1 MRMTTQLLVLC
12 IATAAHRLSLG
23 PRLRPAVRLPPPA
36 CVLETEPLDEQALG
50 NLVEQWQRA
59 DEEKLMGSVASTQP
73 TESSVRERAG
83 SAASAV
89 DENSHI
95 GGPESARLTRARQRL
110 AWIVKDADG
119 SVAPDDMFPS
129 LGYSPAAA
137 AERFRGQWSSVGLRQ
152 LRLVGPIARFIAK
165 VVLDV
170 QAGVEEERRAQRA
183 AELTAVISGL
193 GPAVIKAGQALS
205 SRSDLLP
212 AEYLLELQR
221 LQDRPPPEPEP
232 EPERLARTLA
242 VALALNLTLNP
253 NPNPDPNP
261 YP

>member
-1 MRMTTQLLVLC
+1 
-12 IATAAHRLSLG
+12 
-23 PRLRPAVRLPPPA
+23 
-36 CVLETEPLDEQALG
+36 
-50 NLVEQWQRA
+50 
-59 DEEKLMGSVASTQP
+59 MGSVASTQP

-221 LQDRPPPEPEP
+221 LQDRVPP
-232 EPERLARTLA
+232 
-242 VALALNLTLNP
+242 
-253 NPNPDPNP
+253 
-261 YP
+261 

>member
-1 MRMTTQLLVLC
+1 
-12 IATAAHRLSLG
+12 
-23 PRLRPAVRLPPPA
+23 
-36 CVLETEPLDEQALG
+36 
-50 NLVEQWQRA
+50 
-59 DEEKLMGSVASTQP
+59 MGSVASTQQ
-73 TESSVRERAG
+73 TGSSVRERAG

-95 GGPESARLTRARQRL
+95 GGPESVRLTRARQQL

-170 QAGVEEERRAQRA
+170 QAGVEEERRPQRA

-221 LQDRPPPEPEP
+221 LQDRVPP
-232 EPERLARTLA
+232 
-242 VALALNLTLNP
+242 
-253 NPNPDPNP
+253 
-261 YP
+261 